1 MEDLIDK
8 QGWLQLNPTLGNLKA
23 GFAEFCRRVTREL
36 PDSRDSSYRR
46 AILRTRREILS
57 EGYLGHVNK
66 LVLMFVNSV
75 VLDLA
80 SQNWKVEVDGSAVR
94 ICPPSSQDD
103 SYDSAKSNVRMG
115 HLVGRDAQL
124 REKSVNEFV
133 RGMERRR
140 LTDRGWHSIYSLMR
154 DGRELSERLRR
165 ADAIGEE
172 SQRLSALAETIS
184 PYIQFV
190 EGESTCAQTGLR
202 LGDIWRYFRHTWV
215 SEYRSMVGRSLL
227 LLIRDAASQNHPVIG
242 IAALGSSVVQNRVRD
257 EWIGWEA
264 ETFIRRLVKEPTT
277 KTAKWLL
284 ESLESLI
291 SGIYSDD
298 LRREGICKCSEVRR
312 PTAQVVAKLQAE
324 AGRAMRLHCQ
334 NPQKRNHAEISE
346 PDSASSWERV
356 TLTHL
361 YRAKRCGRLA
371 ALMRIRQV
379 LQAHG
384 LTPGTGRQL
393 EECLKSADVRSALAQ
408 LVRMVKAEH
417 VGIDMM
423 DITVCGA
430 IVPYNV
436 LLGGKLVSMLLCS
449 PEVIHHYQER
459 YGNQVSIIASS
470 MKGEPIIRTPNLVLL
485 CTTSLY
491 GVGSSQYNRL
501 KIPADAVGGHGEPI
515 VYKDLGHSCGFGT
528 YHFSRETIELGN
540 LLISRGSLGRR
551 TNSIFGEG
559 VSPLMRKMRE
569 ALEIAGLP
577 SDRLLIH
584 GNRRVNY
591 GVALASNFR
600 EVLLGTDNRPMYF
613 IPQEEAASS
622 TDMISDY
629 WRRRWLSPRISR
641 SGILDEVSTHTL
653 RYPITHGAM
662 VPLELDADEKGSQ
675 QTLWESA

>member
-8 QGWLQLNPTLGNLKA
+8 QGWLELNPTLGNLKA
-23 GFAEFCRRVTREL
+23 SFAEFCGRITREL
-36 PDSRDSSYRR
+36 PDSRDNSYRR
-46 AILRTRREILS
+46 AILRTRQEISS
-57 EGYLGHVNK
+57 EGYLAHVNK
-66 LVLMFVNSV
+66 LSLLFVSSV

-94 ICPPSSQDD
+94 ICPPSSQGD
-103 SYDSAKSNVRMG
+103 SYDSAKSNVRVG

-124 REKSVNEFV
+124 RKKSVSEFV

-154 DGRELSERLRR
+154 DGQELSESLRSV
-165 ADAIGEE
+165 DAIGEE

-227 LLIRDAASQNHPVIG
+227 VLIRDAASQNHPVIG

-264 ETFIRRLVKEPTT
+264 ETFIRQLVKEPTA

-284 ESLESLI
+284 ASLESLI

-298 LRREGICKCSEVRR
+298 LRREGICKCSEIRR

-324 AGRAMRLHCQ
+324 ADRAMRLHHQ
-334 NPQKRNHAEISE
+334 NPQKRTHAGLPE
-346 PDSASSWERV
+346 PDSASDWERQS
-356 TLTHL
+356 LTHL
-361 YRAKRCGRLA
+361 YRSKRCGRLA
-371 ALMRIRQV
+371 ALMRIRQIFG
-379 LQAHG
+379 AHG
-384 LTPGTGRQL
+384 LTSGTEPQL
-393 EECLKSADVRSALAQ
+393 AKCLKASEVRSAVAQ

-430 IVPYNV
+430 IAPYNL
-436 LLGGKLVSMLLCS
+436 LLGGKLVGMLLCS
-449 PEVIHHYQER
+449 PEVTRHYQKR
-459 YGNQVSIIASS
+459 YGDQVSIIASS
-470 MKGEPIIRTPNLVLL
+470 MKGEPVIRTPNLVLL
-485 CTTSLY
+485 CATSLY

-501 KIPADAVGGHGEPI
+501 KIPADAVGGHGEPV
-515 VYKDLGHSCGFGT
+515 VYKDLGHSYGFGT

-540 LLISRGSLGRR
+540 LLISRRSLGRR

-591 GVALASNFR
+591 AVALTSNFR
-600 EVLLGTDNRPMYF
+600 QVLLGTDNQPTYL
-613 IPQEEAASS
+613 IPQEEDARR

-629 WRRRWLSPRISR
+629 WRRRWLSPRISKAR
-641 SGILDEVSTHTL
+641 ILDEVSTHTL
-653 RYPITHGAM
+653 CYPITHGAT
-662 VPLELDADEKGSQ
+662 VPLAPNADEKSSQ
-675 QTLWESA
+675 QALWERI